1 MMISGGFSVKTAKLL
16 CWLNGGLWLHWL
28 SWLILAVVEPFQ

>member
-16 CWLNGGLWLHWL
+16 RWLNGGAVAL
-28 SWLILAVVEPFQ
+28 LAVVADFGCS

>member
-16 CWLNGGLWLHWL
+16 CWLNGEALAP
-28 SWLILAVVEPFQ
+28 SAVVAEFGWA